1 MRRVP
6 APRASTAVAVVA
18 AIVAVLAV
26 MFPGLGL
33 GQTTSIHGGVPS
45 DVFTLMKD
53 KDCAPIGVT
62 ADGVGV
68 MPLQLDVGTESN
80 LLVYFSFELAGLDVY
95 ERVQVNPQLD
105 GTAGGTAAADFDWLF
120 TGGNFNDVTSSTVM
134 SSFPDVEAGPHTVDI
149 YAAVSRKGQ
158 VSGQL
163 HADLADCVLTV
174 FAIPVAP

>member
-1 MRRVP
+1 
-6 APRASTAVAVVA
+6 
-18 AIVAVLAV
+18 
-26 MFPGLGL
+26 
-33 GQTTSIHGGVPS
+33 
-45 DVFTLMKD
+45 MK
-53 KDCAPIGVT
+53 
-62 ADGVGV
+62 
-68 MPLQLDVGTESN
+68 
-80 LLVYFSFELAGLDVY
+80 
-95 ERVQVNPQLD
+95 VNPQLD

-174 FAIPVAP
+174 LAIPVAP